1 MDRPTDPFDGA
12 GGRTAVVDG
21 QRTATRDGQVYR
33 SIDTGTYVDRN
44 VMEVK
49 NRVQWG
55 PIIAG
60 TITALVTMLL
70 LSILGLAIGSS
81 AFEPG
86 TDASDWGTGAGIWGA
101 ISAVIA
107 LFLGGWVAAKTA
119 AVGGK
124 FAGMMSGFM
133 AGAATILVV
142 LWLTTTGITNL
153 LGFLGNNVADI
164 AAVASETVTGDT
176 VTTGE
181 VEGAVDDAQAQVEDA
196 SISEETF
203 DRVANG
209 AWGTL
214 IALVI
219 ALGAAAVGGM
229 IGYNQR
235 QDLVEGTGT
244 T

>member
-1 MDRPTDPFDGA
+1 MDRPTEQFDGTP
-12 GGRTAVVDG
+12 GRTSDIDG
-21 QRTATRDGQVYR
+21 QRDTVGSARTYR
-33 SIDTGTYVDRN
+33 AVDTGTHIDRN

-60 TITALVTMLL
+60 TITALVTLL
-70 LSILGLAIGSS
+70 LLTVLGLAVGAS

-86 TDASDWGTGAGIWGA
+86 TDVSDWGTAAGIWGA
-101 ISAVIA
+101 ISAIIA

-119 AVGGK
+119 AVGGQ
-124 FAGMMSGFM
+124 FAGMMNGLM
-133 AGAATILVV
+133 AGAATILIL
-142 LWLTTTGITNL
+142 LWLTTTGLTNL
-153 LGFLGNNVADI
+153 LGFLGNNIADI
-164 AAVASETVTGDT
+164 SAVASETVTGET

-181 VEGAVDDAQAQVEDA
+181 VEGAVDDAQAEIADV
-196 SISEETF
+196 SIGQSTY
-203 DRVANG
+203 DNVAEG

-229 IGYNQR
+229 LGYNQR
-235 QDLVEGTGT
+235 QDLREGTGAD
-244 T
+244 